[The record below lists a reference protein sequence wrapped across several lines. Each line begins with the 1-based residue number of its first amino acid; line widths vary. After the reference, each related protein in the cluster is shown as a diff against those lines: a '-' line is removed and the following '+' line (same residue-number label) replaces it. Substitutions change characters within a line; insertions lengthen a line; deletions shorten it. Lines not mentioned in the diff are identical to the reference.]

1 MFPLLALVVF
11 GMGLTRQPL
20 AVRRTTAAE
29 VGMQNSGPAA
39 ARHVNPRATL
49 PATVFTVWH
58 KLSGAPST
66 LLRRRADARRIRA

>member
-1 MFPLLALVVF
+1 MFSLLVLVVF
-11 GMGLTRQPL
+11 GMGLTRRSL
-20 AVRRTTAAE
+20 AVLRTTAVE
-29 VGMQNSGPAA
+29 VGMQNWGPAA
-39 ARHVNPRATL
+39 AQYVNPRATL